1 MAETVSK
8 KRLVGKVAVVTG
20 AGNGIGREDALLL
33 AREGAKVVVN
43 DLGCD
48 IFGRGADKSVAQKVV
63 DEITKEGGVAVAN
76 GDTVATMEGAKR
88 IISTAIDTFGRLDIL
103 INNAGIVRPG
113 VILDISEDDWDAVI
127 NVHLK
132 GHFATIKQAAPIFR
146 KQNSGVIVNTSSQS
160 GLGNYGMAN
169 YSAAKE
175 AIVALTRTVA
185 RELGQYNV
193 RCNAIRP
200 MAKTRMTTDPAVL
213 EVMRISE
220 QVLRLPALGNRW
232 TPKLVAGISEPSQV
246 AVLAVWLCTDAA
258 AKLNGCTF
266 QVGGGEI
273 GIYSEPDVVRSSYS
287 SRGWN
292 LDDLD
297 ESATRS
303 YLIGG
308 LTNRFLPIKASN

>member
-1 MAETVSK
+1 MAETGSK
-8 KRLVGKVAVVTG
+8 KRFTGKVAVVTG
-20 AGNGIGREDALLL
+20 AGNGIGRDDALLL

-48 IFGRGADKSVAQKVV
+48 IFGRGSDKSVAQKVV
-63 DEITKEGGVAVAN
+63 DEITKQGGVAVAN
-76 GDTVATMEGAKR
+76 SDTVATLEGAKR
-88 IISTAIDTFGRLDIL
+88 IIATAMDTFGHLDIL

-113 VILDISEDDWDAVI
+113 LVIDMSEDDWDSVL

-132 GHFATIKQAAPIFR
+132 GHFATIKYAAPIFR
-146 KQNSGVIVNTSSQS
+146 DQKSGVIVNTSSQS
-160 GLGNYGMAN
+160 GLGNYGMSN

-185 RELGQYNV
+185 RELGQYNI

-200 MAKTRMTTDPAVL
+200 VAQTRLTTAPEVLDP
-213 EVMRISE
+213 MRVSE
-220 QVLRLPALGNRW
+220 QVLKLPALGNRW
-232 TPKLVAGISEPSQV
+232 TPKLVPIISEPSQV
-246 AVLAVWLCTDAA
+246 AILAVWLCTDAA

-266 QVGGGEI
+266 QAGGGEI
-273 GIYSEPDVVRSSYS
+273 GIYSEPDVERSSYS
-287 SRGWN
+287 PKGWN

-297 ESATRS
+297 ISTTRS

-308 LTNRFLPIKASN
+308 QKNRFLPGAYK